1 MIQLLRVNQPRALQ
15 TDQSTERIGNVRV
28 MWCPGPELNRYVPF
42 GTRDFKSRA
51 SASFAT
57 RAGGHNINY
66 INILMHSR
74 CHRSCTFRLLG
85 GSCGG
90 TKLFKRGAKSIF
102 VRVRISC
109 DHSNALPTK
118 FLHCFQIYTSS
129 NQSCCP
135 GMTQAMPCKVL
146 IPASR
151 NASVNHRG
159 LA

>member
-1 MIQLLRVNQPRALQ
+1 
-15 TDQSTERIGNVRV
+15 
-28 MWCPGPELNRYVPF
+28 
-42 GTRDFKSRA
+42 
-51 SASFAT
+51 
-57 RAGGHNINY
+57 
-66 INILMHSR
+66 MHSR

-135 GMTQAMPCKVL
+135 AVTQAMPCEVL
-146 IPASR
+146 FRGISPCFCEPPRFGMTKDFAHPDASTVEH
-151 NASVNHRG
+151 SQCG
-159 LA
+159 